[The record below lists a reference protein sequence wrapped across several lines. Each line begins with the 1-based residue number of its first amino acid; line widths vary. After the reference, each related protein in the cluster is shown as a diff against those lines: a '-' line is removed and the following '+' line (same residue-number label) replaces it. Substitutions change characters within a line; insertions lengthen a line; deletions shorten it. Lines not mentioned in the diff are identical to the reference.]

1 MGNIDKVN
9 KVRKESKNKKLQE
22 LTNKE
27 DLFCQHYV
35 AFGANKGVGT
45 KAAIKAGYSEK
56 SASHQSW
63 TMLKKD
69 YIQARIEIYKK
80 EARKEITM
88 KRKEVLSRMQ
98 DMARREGDY
107 EGCSVKESRIALENV
122 GNYLG
127 MDFTTKKIKIEID
140 PFKDLTKQEVEKFA
154 TTGVWPK
161 GKRKPDFASIS
172 QVIPRGE
179 SETS

>member
-1 MGNIDKVN
+1 MK
-9 KVRKESKNKKLQE
+9 KEELKKLRE

-27 DLFCQHYV
+27 DLFCQHFV
-35 AFGANKGVGT
+35 ALGANKGVGT

-69 YIQARIEIYKK
+69 YILSRIELYKK

-127 MDFTTKKIKIEID
+127 MDFTTKKIKIELD
-140 PFKDLTKQEVEKFA
+140 PFKDLTKEEAETFA

-161 GKRKPDFASIS
+161 GKKKPDFAMLGQGILA
-172 QVIPRGE
+172 GE